1 MGRTVNL
8 APNIPVQTFVQA
20 AWGRETHPSTASLPN
35 GRYGS
40 VSACEVQALS
50 WGRIGSARLISPSA
64 VSAPVTPTPTLLK
77 DISVLFKLRLGTF
90 VVLSAV
96 LGWFVGTESIGL
108 VPFLELTVGGYLLT
122 GASNGF
128 NQIIEKEADAKMGR
142 TAGRPLPTG
151 RMSVRSAALWS
162 TAAGVLGLAA
172 LFHLGTKAGLLG
184 LLALGS
190 YVLAY
195 TPLKSR
201 TGFSVLVGAIP
212 GAIPPML
219 GYVAATGHFGIE
231 PGTLFAVQFMWQF
244 PHFWAIAWVAHED
257 YLKAGYK
264 MLPFKEGR
272 TAASARQILLYTML
286 CIPASLLPWALPG
299 DAPMVGN
306 IAFTVAVLTGLGF
319 LVPAIRLWRS
329 LEVKDARQLMFASF
343 LYLPIVQLTY
353 VLDKIPEPRAH
364 IPVPLLFPTAQAAT

>member
-1 MGRTVNL
+1 M
-8 APNIPVQTFVQA
+8 
-20 AWGRETHPSTASLPN
+20 
-35 GRYGS
+35 
-40 VSACEVQALS
+40 SA
-50 WGRIGSARLISPSA
+50 SPS
-64 VSAPVTPTPTLLK
+64 PTPTLLK
-77 DISVLFKLRLGTF
+77 DLAVLFKLRLGTF

-96 LGWFVGTESIGL
+96 LGWFMGTDSIGL
-108 VPFLELTVGGYLLT
+108 IPFLELTIGGYLLT

-128 NQIIEKEADAKMGR
+128 NQILEKEADAKMGR

-151 RMSVRSAALWS
+151 RMSVRAAASWS
-162 TAAGVLGLAA
+162 TLAGLLGLAA
-172 LFHLGTKAGLLG
+172 LFHLGTRAGLLG
-184 LLALGS
+184 LLAIAS

-219 GYVAATGHFGIE
+219 GHVAATHQFGIE

-244 PHFWAIAWVAHED
+244 PHFWAIAWVAHDD

-272 TAASARQILLYTML
+272 SAASARQILLYTML

-299 DAPMVGN
+299 DATMVGN
-306 IAFTVAVLTGLGF
+306 IALVVAILAGLGF
-319 LVPAIRLWRS
+319 LVPAVKLWRS
-329 LEVKDARQLMFASF
+329 LDVKDARQLMFASF
-343 LYLPIVQLTY
+343 LYLPIVQVTY
-353 VLDKIPEPRAH
+353 VLDKLP
-364 IPVPLLFPTAQAAT
+364 

>member
-1 MGRTVNL
+1 M
-8 APNIPVQTFVQA
+8 
-20 AWGRETHPSTASLPN
+20 
-35 GRYGS
+35 
-40 VSACEVQALS
+40 SATPA
-50 WGRIGSARLISPSA
+50 
-64 VSAPVTPTPTLLK
+64 PTPSLLK
-77 DISVLFKLRLGTF
+77 DIAVLFKLRLGTF

-96 LGWFVGTESIGL
+96 LGWFMGTDTIAL
-108 VPFLELTVGGYLLT
+108 IPFLELTLGGYLLT

-128 NQIIEKEADAKMGR
+128 NQIIERDRDARMGR
-142 TAGRPLPTG
+142 TADRPLPTG
-151 RMSVRSAALWS
+151 RMSVKAATVWS
-162 TAAGVLGLAA
+162 TLAGAIGLAA
-172 LFHLGTKAGLLG
+172 LFHLGIRAGLLG
-184 LLALGS
+184 LLALLS

-219 GYVAATGHFGIE
+219 GYVAATGRFGIE

-257 YLKAGYK
+257 YLKAGYR

-299 DAPMVGN
+299 ASPMVGD
-306 IAFTVAVLTGLGF
+306 IALVVAVLTGIGF
-319 LVPAIRLWRS
+319 TVPAFRLWRN
-329 LEVKDARQLMFASF
+329 LEVADARRLMFASF

-353 VLDKIPEPRAH
+353 VLDKIP
-364 IPVPLLFPTAQAAT
+364 

>member
-1 MGRTVNL
+1 M
-8 APNIPVQTFVQA
+8 
-20 AWGRETHPSTASLPN
+20 
-35 GRYGS
+35 
-40 VSACEVQALS
+40 
-50 WGRIGSARLISPSA
+50 
-64 VSAPVTPTPTLLK
+64 SAPVAPTPTLLK
-77 DISVLFKLRLGTF
+77 DIAVLFKLRLGTF

-96 LGWFVGTESIGL
+96 LGWFMGTDTIAL
-108 VPFLELTVGGYLLT
+108 IPFLELTLGGYLLT

-128 NQIIEKEADAKMGR
+128 NQIIERDRDARMGR
-142 TAGRPLPTG
+142 TADRPLPTG
-151 RMSVRSAALWS
+151 RMSVKAAAMWS
-162 TAAGVLGLAA
+162 TLAGAIGLAA
-172 LFHLGTKAGLLG
+172 LFHLGIRAGLLG
-184 LLALGS
+184 LLALLS

-219 GYVAATGHFGIE
+219 GYVAATGRFGIE

-257 YLKAGYK
+257 YLKAGYR

-272 TAASARQILLYTML
+272 TSASARQILLYTML

-299 DAPMVGN
+299 ASPMVGD
-306 IAFTVAVLTGLGF
+306 IALVVAVLTGIGF
-319 LVPAIRLWRS
+319 TVPAFRLWRN
-329 LEVKDARQLMFASF
+329 LEVADARRLMFASF

-353 VLDKIPEPRAH
+353 VLDKIP
-364 IPVPLLFPTAQAAT
+364 

>member
-1 MGRTVNL
+1 MTD
-8 APNIPVQTFVQA
+8 T
-20 AWGRETHPSTASLPN
+20 TA
-35 GRYGS
+35 
-40 VSACEVQALS
+40 
-50 WGRIGSARLISPSA
+50 
-64 VSAPVTPTPTLLK
+64 PTPSLFK
-77 DISVLFKLRLGTF
+77 DIAVLFKLRLGTF

-96 LGWFVGTESIGL
+96 LGWFMGAETIAL
-108 VPFLELTVGGYLLT
+108 VPFLKLTIGGYLLT

-128 NQIIEKEADAKMGR
+128 NQIIERSNDAKMGR

-151 RMSVRSAALWS
+151 RMSVR
-162 TAAGVLGLAA
+162 TAATLSTVAGAIGLAA
-172 LFHLGTKAGLLG
+172 LFDLGVRAGLLG
-184 LLALGS
+184 LLAISS

-219 GYVAATGHFGIE
+219 GYVAATHRFGIE

-257 YLKAGYK
+257 YLKAGYR

-272 TAASARQILLYTML
+272 SAASARQILMYTML

-299 DAPMVGN
+299 GDAMVGN
-306 IAFTVAVLTGLGF
+306 VAFAVAILAGLGF
-319 LVPAIRLWRS
+319 CVPAYQLWRS
-329 LEVKDARQLMFASF
+329 RAVEDARKLMFASF

-353 VLDKIPEPRAH
+353 VLDKIP
-364 IPVPLLFPTAQAAT
+364 

>member
-1 MGRTVNL
+1 M
-8 APNIPVQTFVQA
+8 
-20 AWGRETHPSTASLPN
+20 
-35 GRYGS
+35 
-40 VSACEVQALS
+40 
-50 WGRIGSARLISPSA
+50 
-64 VSAPVTPTPTLLK
+64 SAPVAPTPTLLK
-77 DISVLFKLRLGTF
+77 DIAVLFKLRLGTF

-96 LGWFVGTESIGL
+96 LGWFMGTESIGL
-108 VPFLELTVGGYLLT
+108 VPFLELTIGGYLLT

-128 NQIIEKEADAKMGR
+128 NQIIEREADAKMGR

-151 RMSVRSAALWS
+151 RMSVRQAATWS
-162 TAAGVLGLAA
+162 TLAGLLGLAA
-172 LFHLGTKAGLLG
+172 LFDLGVRAGLLG

-201 TGFSVLVGAIP
+201 SGFSVLVGAIP

-219 GYVAATGHFGIE
+219 GYVAATGRFGIE

-272 TAASARQILLYTML
+272 TVASARQILLYTML

-299 DAPMVGN
+299 EAPMVGD

-319 LVPAIRLWRS
+319 LVPAVRLWRS

-353 VLDKIPEPRAH
+353 VLDKIP
-364 IPVPLLFPTAQAAT
+364 

>member
-1 MGRTVNL
+1 M
-8 APNIPVQTFVQA
+8 
-20 AWGRETHPSTASLPN
+20 
-35 GRYGS
+35 
-40 VSACEVQALS
+40 
-50 WGRIGSARLISPSA
+50 
-64 VSAPVTPTPTLLK
+64 SAPVAPTPTLLK
-77 DISVLFKLRLGTF
+77 DIAVLFKLRLGTF

-96 LGWFVGTESIGL
+96 LGWFMGSESIRL
-108 VPFLELTVGGYLLT
+108 VPFLELTIGGYLLT

-128 NQIIEKEADAKMGR
+128 NQIIEREADAKMGR

-151 RMSVRSAALWS
+151 RMSVRQAAAWS
-162 TAAGVLGLAA
+162 TLAGLLGLAA
-172 LFHLGTKAGLLG
+172 LFDLGIRAGLLG

-219 GYVAATGHFGIE
+219 GYVAATGRFGIE

-299 DAPMVGN
+299 EAPMVGD
-306 IAFTVAVLTGLGF
+306 IAFTVAVLAGLGF
-319 LVPAIRLWRS
+319 LIPAVRLWRS

-353 VLDKIPEPRAH
+353 VLDKIP
-364 IPVPLLFPTAQAAT
+364 

>member
-1 MGRTVNL
+1 MSAHSTPPPPFFKDL
-8 APNIPVQTFVQA
+8 A
-20 AWGRETHPSTASLPN
+20 
-35 GRYGS
+35 
-40 VSACEVQALS
+40 
-50 WGRIGSARLISPSA
+50 
-64 VSAPVTPTPTLLK
+64 
-77 DISVLFKLRLGTF
+77 VLFKLRLGTF

-96 LGWFVGTESIGL
+96 LGWFMGAETIGL
-108 VPFLELTVGGYLLT
+108 VPFLELTLGGFLLT

-128 NQIIEKEADAKMGR
+128 NQILEKDADAKMGR
-142 TAGRPLPTG
+142 TSGRPIPTG
-151 RMSVRSAALWS
+151 RMSVRTAALWS
-162 TAAGVLGLAA
+162 TMAGALGLAA

-184 LLALGS
+184 LLAIAS

-219 GYVAATGHFGIE
+219 GYVAATDHFGIE

-244 PHFWAIAWVAHED
+244 PHFWAIAWVSHDD
-257 YLKAGYK
+257 YMKAGYR

-272 TAASARQILLYTML
+272 SAASARQILLYTML

-299 DAPMVGN
+299 EAPMVGDL
-306 IAFTVAVLTGLGF
+306 AFVVALLAGIGF
-319 LVPAIRLWRS
+319 LVPAVQLWRS
-329 LEVKDARQLMFASF
+329 LEIRDARRLMFFSF

-353 VLDKIPEPRAH
+353 VLDKIP
-364 IPVPLLFPTAQAAT
+364 